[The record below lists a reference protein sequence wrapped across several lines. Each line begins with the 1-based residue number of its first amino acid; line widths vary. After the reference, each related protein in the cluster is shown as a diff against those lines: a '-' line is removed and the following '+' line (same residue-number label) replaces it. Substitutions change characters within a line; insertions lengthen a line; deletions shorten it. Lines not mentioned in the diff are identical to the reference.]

1 MVLLNRKGYYRRKGG
16 HKMGKKIKVEGIIPA
31 MQTPFREKGDVDG
44 IRISVDL
51 CDLSRIRK
59 VYCDSLY

>member
-1 MVLLNRKGYYRRKGG
+1 
-16 HKMGKKIKVEGIIPA
+16 MGKKIKVEGVIPA

-44 IRISVDL
+44 IRTSVNL
-51 CDLSRIRK
+51 CDLSRIGK

>member
-1 MVLLNRKGYYRRKGG
+1 
-16 HKMGKKIKVEGIIPA
+16 MGKKIKVEGIIPA